1 MAIVDNRTLLDN
13 ADAVTNWDSI
23 SGAASGT
30 QSIDTFIQGTACVGV
45 KLSATTNGLLFDAG
59 SAQNWSNN
67 HFYFWWN
74 VLTAGLLDTQ
84 AGGGVRMR
92 FCGATVTDFFE
103 VYIAGK
109 DTYTG
114 GFIMSVVD
122 IETAAASP
130 SGTGGTPPAT
140 SAIRYVGIVF
150 DVPGMLGGNFLNC
163 LVDACW
169 RLPAS
174 TPGIRVEGQNSGP
187 VDWTW
192 GDIVSAAD
200 VSDATKAWGTAFRR
214 NGVIF
219 INTPIRFGAND
230 ATTHGFSDTNE
241 VIAWEDHSVASTF
254 YSLEIIGGSGAQSFS
269 LGTRVGSGDTSIGH
283 SGCVFTAASAGDR
296 FNITASDANID
307 VCEFLGCTFSH
318 TGTIDISNVNSE
330 IRSTLLSDGSATTH
344 ADAGGDGVFQKNT
357 IVGANTADGVA
368 YVTTDDPSDI
378 KNTAFV
384 FSDGHAIVLTAT
396 GTFAFEGNTFSGYGA
411 TGTNDAAIYN
421 NSGGS
426 VTINITGGGDTPTYR
441 NGAGASTTINNNI
454 TVTVTVKNQGGTAV
468 PGVEVAIFQDNAA
481 RTVVLAST
489 PTDENGE
496 VTTSAAA
503 SLGAIIIRAR
513 QSTNIMS
520 FLTSESTTDGVNST
534 LEEISNPT
542 LHNFQTGDAVVY
554 GKNGGSASISASITD
569 GGTYYVRAVDTT
581 SVKLY
586 ASAANAISD
595 TSAFNLLASGS
606 ETHKLDPSRF
616 VAGSATGTIGTGD
629 FSAQITL
636 VTDNIATG

>member
-13 ADAVTNWDSI
+13 ADAVTNWDNI
-23 SGAASGT
+23 AGAASGT
-30 QSIDTFIQGTACVGV
+30 QSTDTFIQGTACVGV
-45 KLSATTNGLLFDAG
+45 KLSATINGLLFDAG

-74 VLTAGLLDTQ
+74 VLTAGLLDTKV
-84 AGGGVRMR
+84 GGGVRMR

-103 VYIAGK
+103 VFIAGK

-130 SGTGGTPPAT
+130 DATGGTPPAT

-150 DVPGMLGGNFLNC
+150 DVTGMLGGNFLNC

-192 GDIVSAAD
+192 TDIVSAAD
-200 VSDATKAWGTAFRR
+200 ASDATKAWGAVFRR

-219 INTPIRFGAND
+219 LNTPIRFGAND

-254 YSLEIIGGSGAQSFS
+254 YSLEIIGGSGIQSFS
-269 LGTRVGSGDTSIGH
+269 LGTRVGSGDTSVGH

-296 FNITASDANID
+296 YGITASDANID
-307 VCEFLGCTFSH
+307 KCEFLGCTLAH
-318 TGTIDISNVNSE
+318 TGTVDISNINSE
-330 IRSTLLSDGSATTH
+330 IRSSLLSDGSAITH

-368 YVTTDDPSDI
+368 YITTDDPSDI

-384 FSDGHAIVLTAT
+384 FSDGHAIEITAT
-396 GTFAFEGNTFSGYGA
+396 GTFTFEGNTFSGYGA
-411 TGTNDAAIYN
+411 DGTTDAAIYN
-421 NSGGS
+421 NSGGI
-426 VTINITGGGDTPTYR
+426 VTLNISGGGSTPTIR
-441 NGAGASTTINNNI
+441 NGAGAS
-454 TVTVTVKNQGGTAV
+454 
-468 PGVEVAIFQDNAA
+468 
-481 RTVVLAST
+481 
-489 PTDENGE
+489 
-496 VTTSAAA
+496 
-503 SLGAIIIRAR
+503 
-513 QSTNIMS
+513 
-520 FLTSESTTDGVNST
+520 
-534 LEEISNPT
+534 
-542 LHNFQTGDAVVY
+542 
-554 GKNGGSASISASITD
+554 
-569 GGTYYVRAVDTT
+569 
-581 SVKLY
+581 
-586 ASAANAISD
+586 
-595 TSAFNLLASGS
+595 
-606 ETHKLDPSRF
+606 
-616 VAGSATGTIGTGD
+616 
-629 FSAQITL
+629 
-636 VTDNIATG
+636 